1 MKANSNVAVIASLVS
16 ETSRA
21 AILTVLLDGR
31 FHAASELAYMA
42 GIQPQTA
49 SFHLAKMVNA
59 NVVAVEKQGRH
70 RYYGI
75 RNQEVAQVMESLLSL
90 APPVPIKSL
99 RQASEDKALRY
110 ARTCYDHLAGSI
122 GVQLTNALLRAG
134 ILREDKE
141 GFAVTEDG
149 EDFFASFQIDLE
161 QVKKKRRSFSHKC
174 LDWSERRHHLAGALG
189 NALLEKLLEVNW
201 VQRLPNTRAIKITSE
216 GKRGFKEVF
225 SLDVGDEQ
233 G

>member
-90 APPVPIKSL
+90 ASPVQIKSL
-99 RQASEDKALRY
+99 KQASEDKALRY

-149 EDFFASFQIDLE
+149 EDFFVSFQINLE
-161 QVKKKRRSFSHKC
+161 QVKK
-174 LDWSERRHHLAGALG
+174 
-189 NALLEKLLEVNW
+189 NAAHFHTNVWIGVKDGTT
-201 VQRLPNTRAIKITSE
+201 LPE
-216 GKRGFKEVF
+216 H
-225 SLDVGDEQ
+225 
-233 G
+233 